1 MKQGIGLVF
10 SILILT
16 AASAQKTDKIP
27 SRYDPRALF
36 PALPLLPA
44 GNPYR
49 SANGEPGPAYWQN
62 RVDYT
67 IDATL
72 DEERHVIQG
81 SEWITYTNNS
91 PHSLPWLWMQLDQNA
106 FRPHSKGLDA
116 RLFLDSNNVKLK
128 KTFEGGYTI
137 RSVQMISSSGNNSPD
152 TAKIDYLVNDTRM
165 QLHLPRPL
173 APGAKITFKITYSYT
188 IPRYFYNA
196 DFNVNRTDILPTP
209 GGDIYS
215 IAQWYPRLCVFDD
228 VEGWNTLPYLGNGEF
243 YLEYGDFKVN
253 ITVPSAFIVAASGE
267 LLNPEEVLT
276 PQQLQRYKQARDS
289 EKKVFIRTPGEVKD
303 PGSRPSKP
311 TCTWKFRIDNSRD
324 FAFAASRS
332 FAWEGIRI
340 DLPGGKK
347 AMGISVYPAESN
359 LPGGWDRS
367 SEIIKFTIEYFSQ
380 KWFEYPYPCAVNVAS
395 NLDGM
400 EYPGIVFCSASDT
413 GNRFWEVVNHELGHT
428 WFPMIVGSNE
438 RKYAW
443 MDEGFN
449 VFIDNMAS
457 KSFHNGEFEGYR
469 GFEPPAEQFF
479 SDSLVP
485 ILTRPDGIRGSDVFF
500 IQYLKT
506 TYALRLLRDHI
517 IGPDR
522 FDPALRKYM
531 HDWAFRHPTPWDF
544 FHSINNSVGED
555 LSWFWKEMFMENYRL
570 DQAITGVE
578 YEHNDPSKGA
588 VVHIENLEKAAMPLV
603 VEIVTVSGKKERHEF
618 PVEIW
623 EYDHRYVF
631 RTETKEGIQRIV
643 IDPDNVY
650 PDINRIN
657 NKWER

>member
-36 PALPLLPA
+36 PALPMLPA

-81 SEWITYTNNS
+81 SEWITYTNSS

-303 PGSRPSKP
+303 PG
-311 TCTWKFRIDNSRD
+311 
-324 FAFAASRS
+324 
-332 FAWEGIRI
+332 
-340 DLPGGKK
+340 
-347 AMGISVYPAESN
+347 
-359 LPGGWDRS
+359 
-367 SEIIKFTIEYFSQ
+367 
-380 KWFEYPYPCAVNVAS
+380 
-395 NLDGM
+395 
-400 EYPGIVFCSASDT
+400 
-413 GNRFWEVVNHELGHT
+413 
-428 WFPMIVGSNE
+428 
-438 RKYAW
+438 
-443 MDEGFN
+443 
-449 VFIDNMAS
+449 
-457 KSFHNGEFEGYR
+457 
-469 GFEPPAEQFF
+469 
-479 SDSLVP
+479 
-485 ILTRPDGIRGSDVFF
+485 
-500 IQYLKT
+500 
-506 TYALRLLRDHI
+506 
-517 IGPDR
+517 
-522 FDPALRKYM
+522 
-531 HDWAFRHPTPWDF
+531 
-544 FHSINNSVGED
+544 
-555 LSWFWKEMFMENYRL
+555 
-570 DQAITGVE
+570 
-578 YEHNDPSKGA
+578 
-588 VVHIENLEKAAMPLV
+588 
-603 VEIVTVSGKKERHEF
+603 
-618 PVEIW
+618 
-623 EYDHRYVF
+623 
-631 RTETKEGIQRIV
+631 
-643 IDPDNVY
+643 
-650 PDINRIN
+650 
-657 NKWER
+657 